1 AGATGRTCTCRRT
14 AAARAATRSAR
25 ACPGRATRAGSAARS
40 WSGCCGTV
48 TGGPTASRATA
59 ALASAGGHREL
70 DRTDK
75 LVDAGQQRAAD
86 QEKRNG
92 AGGDRLT

>member
-1 AGATGRTCTCRRT
+1 
-14 AAARAATRSAR
+14 
-25 ACPGRATRAGSAARS
+25 
-40 WSGCCGTV
+40 V

-70 DRTDK
+70 DRIDK

-92 AGGDRLT
+92 AGGDRLTQDGTPCLPHYFAPILWSGPRHSQ